1 MFVYLTQNLINGK
14 KYIGVCT
21 FDSDTYL
28 GSGRL
33 LKSAIRKYG
42 RENFKRTILEHCST
56 LDEVYSKEIY
66 YIQKYNAVKSDE
78 FYNLSY
84 GGYGGNKDQL
94 C

>member
-1 MFVYLTQNLINGK
+1 MFVYQTKNLKNGK

-21 FDSDTYL
+21 FNSDSYL

-56 LDEVYSKEIY
+56 PEEVYSKEIY
-66 YIQKYNAVKSDE
+66 YINKYNLTIQYKERLGAPNV
-78 FYNLSY
+78 
-84 GGYGGNKDQL
+84 
-94 C
+94 